1 MTNQT
6 SNIKDSDVLLGRGK
20 VSFHHVGNKW
30 FRKVTTKYSTEYA
43 KAENRPRKNAI
54 VSHIMAMVEQDGGR
68 FLRMEGDLW
77 IDVDSKYVKEK
88 VAHALRDVYNRSQ
101 AVEALK
107 HSSPAR
113 PSTSTTL
120 IGSRPSS
127 RCSLLEDET
136 CEKWEKVNCLKPFLK
151 LPSIQQ
157 ASLLEALCQTVSS
170 SVLDRFNE
178 IPLSQL
184 SGENYDDDDDN
195 DVFFM
200 LRKSSSY
207 AVEPIRH
214 WDEPNLE
221 NLTTIDWLTTM
232 SCLAA

>member
-1 MTNQT
+1 MVNKS
-6 SNIKDSDVLLGRGK
+6 SNIKDTDVLLGRGK
-20 VSFHHVGNKW
+20 VSFYHMGNKW

-43 KAENRPRKNAI
+43 KAENRQRKNAI
-54 VSHIMAMVEQDGGR
+54 VSHIMAMVKQDGGR
-68 FLRMEGDLW
+68 FLRMEGDVW
-77 IDVDSKYVKEK
+77 VDVDSKYVKEK

-101 AVEALK
+101 AVEAMK
-107 HSSPAR
+107 Q
-113 PSTSTTL
+113 STQEQLPISTTTL

-136 CEKWEKVNCLKPFLK
+136 CEKWEKVNCLTPFLK

-184 SGENYDDDDDN
+184 GGENDEIDN
-195 DVFFM
+195 NAYIM
-200 LRKSSSY
+200 LRRATTY
-207 AVEPIRH
+207 LVEPIRH

-221 NLTTIDWLTTM
+221 SLTTVDWLTTM